1 MITYILKG
9 GFMMWPLMVCSILS
23 LAIIIDRFLFFRNI
37 SVDEKLLMSELV
49 AEVKK
54 HNIPNAISVCQKHPG
69 PVARVLSAALEKFSA
84 GRLEIEEA
92 IESES
97 INEIPRVEKY
107 IPGLAVIA
115 SVSTL
120 MGFTGTVTGMIR
132 AFGDI
137 AEKGVSSPSV
147 VASGISEA
155 LITTATGLII
165 AIPTI
170 LFYHY
175 FTYRVNRLTLEIEK
189 CTNTLLEIKS
199 K

>member
-1 MITYILKG
+1 MA
-9 GFMMWPLMVCSILS
+9 CSVLS
-23 LAIIIDRFLFFRNI
+23 LAIIIDRFLFFRSI
-37 SVDEKLLMSELV
+37 SIDEKHLMSKLV
-49 AEVKK
+49 VEVKK
-54 HNIPNAISVCQKHPG
+54 HNLANAISICQKHPG
-69 PVARVLSAALEKFSA
+69 PVARVLSAALMKFSA
-84 GRLEIEEA
+84 SRLEIEKSIE
-92 IESES
+92 IESL
-97 INEIPRVEKY
+97 NEISRVEKF

-120 MGFTGTVTGMIR
+120 LGFTGTVTGMIR

-137 AEKGVSSPSV
+137 AEKGVSSPSI
-147 VASGISEA
+147 VAIGISEA

-189 CTNTLLEIKS
+189 CANMLLEIKS